1 MVMARFESLPNAPV
15 VAEAENFSA
24 SALKRFGGLI
34 LLLWALD
41 LLIKW
46 WVTQHFNYGERVN
59 LLPFFDLVLAHNTG
73 AAFSFLANQSG
84 WQRWVLA
91 AIAIGI
97 SGWLVAWL
105 KRTPRTYSVLGLS
118 LSLVL
123 AGALGNLTDRLVN
136 GYVVDYILVYYPP
149 YYFPAFNL
157 ADSVIFLGV
166 VGLFID
172 FWHTNK
178 LEKQAKQQKDMKT

>member
-1 MVMARFESLPNAPV
+1 MSMAKARFESLPNAPV
-15 VAEAENFSA
+15 MAEAENFSV
-24 SALKRFGGLI
+24 SALRRFSGLI
-34 LLLWALD
+34 LLLWGLD

-46 WVTQHFNYGERVN
+46 WVTQHFNYGERLHV
-59 LLPFFDLVLAHNTG
+59 LPLFDVVLAHNTG

-91 AIAIGI
+91 VIAIGI
-97 SGWLVAWL
+97 SGWLVVWL
-105 KRTPRTYSVLGLS
+105 KRTPRTYTMLGLS

-172 FWHTNK
+172 FWQTSK
-178 LEKQAKQQKDMKT
+178 LEKQQKDMNT